1 MWPVAAG
8 DDLYLCSPALPR
20 FWVWH
25 RDRKEVK
32 QYAFPHGRPSVYG
45 GFVVDGWDHAYF
57 YDTRHMSVLK
67 WDPKTQTGR
76 NFPCPYELSD
86 TLYMSFAEQDRH
98 EIWGSTYTGND
109 IVRFDIK
116 KEKWTAHFRCPL
128 DKSTPTAGLMLRGG
142 VALRENLCLRN
153 RARLWQLL

>member
-1 MWPVAAG
+1 M
-8 DDLYLCSPALPR
+8 
-20 FWVWH
+20 
-25 RDRKEVK
+25 
-32 QYAFPHGRPSVYG
+32 YG

-142 VALRENLCLRN
+142 VALRENLCLRK
-153 RARLWQLL
+153 RGRFR